1 MLFEEIKKSNSVK
14 SNLVYI
20 EKDINKAIEKI
31 SSIIKNK
38 GKLLF
43 CGNGGSAAD
52 AQRLNVNKT
61 KDKYCKIS
69 RNFTRYGYKHNHS
82 M

>member
-38 GKLLF
+38 GKL
-43 CGNGGSAAD
+43 
-52 AQRLNVNKT
+52 VN
-61 KDKYCKIS
+61 YY
-69 RNFTRYGYKHNHS
+69 FVEMEVQLQMHNT
-82 M
+82 